1 VISGS
6 FSSFDRRPLEGPKT
20 ELQLDHVAST
30 SAHQQVVAELDGSNL
45 STSHSG
51 EVGRDPDAA
60 LNIGGSSGTNWNDVP
75 NNGVD
80 EPDEPLWEWEQL
92 NWI

>member
-1 VISGS
+1 MISGS
-6 FSSFDRRPLEGPKT
+6 FSSFDRRPLERPTT
-20 ELQLDHVAST
+20 ELQHAAST
-30 SAHQQVVAELDGSNL
+30 STQQVVAELNGSNL
-45 STSHSG
+45 YATSRG
-51 EVGRDPDAA
+51 IERDHDAS

-80 EPDEPLWEWEQL
+80 EPEPIWEWEQL

>member
-6 FSSFDRRPLEGPKT
+6 FSSFDRRPLEGPKA
-20 ELQLDHVAST
+20 ELQLDTVAST

-51 EVGRDPDAA
+51 GIERDHDAS
-60 LNIGGSSGTNWNDVP
+60 LNIGGSSGTNWNDAP

-80 EPDEPLWEWEQL
+80 EPEPIWEWEQL

>member
-6 FSSFDRRPLEGPKT
+6 FSSFDRRPLERPAA
-20 ELQLDHVAST
+20 ELQNAAST
-30 SAHQQVVAELDGSNL
+30 SAQQVVAELDG
-45 STSHSG
+45 G
-51 EVGRDPDAA
+51 IERDHDAS

-80 EPDEPLWEWEQL
+80 EPEPIWEWEQL